1 VLQVVLLGLL
11 VTQDPGPI
19 DRRSVGRHR
28 LMVALLVVMTL
39 GTVVSVTVLAVN
51 ILAGVEG
58 VTATVLLGRGAA
70 IRVGN
75 VIVFSLWY
83 RQLDRGGPTERAAGS
98 PIPVSFVFAEERH
111 WRAGAGGVVTG
122 LSGSRGDRGG
132 GQAGRPGWC
141 RISTV
146 ARMSSS
152 EPMPMRA

>member
-1 VLQVVLLGLL
+1 MLQVVLLGLL
-11 VTQDPGPI
+11 VIQDPGPI

-83 RQLDRGGPTERAAGS
+83 RQLDRGGPTERAVGS
-98 PIPVSFVFAEERH
+98 PIPVSFVFAEDRH
-111 WRAGAGGVVTG
+111 
-122 LSGSRGDRGG
+122 
-132 GQAGRPGWC
+132 P
-141 RISTV
+141 
-146 ARMSSS
+146 
-152 EPMPMRA
+152 